1 LLNSKKW
8 TKYNPLPHPTDI
20 AIGYKGQEDGPGA
33 EDGNEKPTA
42 KHRVEKDASTA

>member
-1 LLNSKKW
+1 MDKIQPITS
-8 TKYNPLPHPTDI
+8 PTDI
-20 AIGYKGQEDGPGA
+20 AIDYKGQGDGPGA